1 MDPETHPNATANATA
16 NRARLECTPLERSL
30 SLDDCAEPLQVTHRL
45 RQLGAGGGSVLF
57 ESGDFDGALPTLR
70 WSFVVARALVRLQ
83 LRAGTWR
90 VEALCDPGREVADVL
105 RTRAEITPEPCA
117 AHDDRSLLRAAS
129 SLDLLRDAAKV
140 LHDVRRATLPPGV
153 FGAIAYD
160 FVDTFEELG
169 PRKPD
174 PLDEPDA
181 SFVLAQDVIVF
192 DHAKRRV
199 HLIVR
204 GLPHETLDDVRA
216 RLAALEQAVR
226 PGEAAR
232 TVPRREP
239 ALSHS
244 DVDEAEFIRTVQCVK
259 RHIVAGDVFQAV
271 LSRRLVVE
279 SDAPP
284 LEVYRALRQ
293 ENPSPYMFCLELERG
308 SLLGASP
315 ETFLRVEDGDVE
327 IRPIAGTAQRGRR
340 SDGSIDDER
349 DRRLALALLLDE
361 KELAEHM
368 MLVDLARN
376 DVARVCVQGTTR
388 VVEALAIER
397 YAHVQ
402 HLVSRVH
409 GRLRPGLDALHAYRA
424 AANTGTLTGAPK
436 PRAMR
441 LLRELEPTARGFYGG
456 AVGYL
461 LADGRF
467 DSCIAIRSLRF
478 EAGRYFVQS
487 GAGIV
492 HDSDPA
498 REFAE
503 TCHKAHACLTA
514 VAMAE
519 GRS

>member
-1 MDPETHPNATANATA
+1 MDPETHLNATAK
-16 NRARLECTPLERSL
+16 RVRLECTPLERSL
-30 SLDDCAEPLQVTHRL
+30 SLDGCAEPLTVTQRL
-45 RQLGAGGGSVLF
+45 RELGTGAGSVLF

-70 WSFVVARALVRLQ
+70 WSFVVARALVRLR
-83 LRAGTWR
+83 LRSGTWR
-90 VEALCDPGREVADVL
+90 VEPSCDSGREVAAIL
-105 RTRAEITPEPCA
+105 RSRAEIAAEPCA
-117 AHDDRSLLRAAS
+117 AHDDGSRLRASS
-129 SLDLLRDAAKV
+129 SLDLLRDASMV
-140 LHDVRRATLPPGV
+140 LRDVRPATLPPGV

-160 FVDTFEELG
+160 FVDAFEELG

-181 SFVLAQDVIVF
+181 SFVLVQDVIVF

-199 HLIVR
+199 HLIAR

-216 RLAALEQAVR
+216 RLFALEQAVR
-226 PGEAAR
+226 PGEATR
-232 TVPRREP
+232 TLARREP
-239 ALSHS
+239 RLSTG
-244 DVDEAEFIRTVQCVK
+244 DADEAEFIEAVQCVK

-271 LSRRLVVE
+271 LSRRVVVE
-279 SDAPP
+279 SAAPP

-293 ENPSPYMFCLELERG
+293 ENPSPYMFCLELEPG

-327 IRPIAGTAQRGRR
+327 IRPIAGTALRARR
-340 SDGSIDDER
+340 ADGNLDDER

-376 DVARVCVQGTTR
+376 DVARVSVPGTTR

-402 HLVSRVH
+402 HLVSRVR

-467 DSCIAIRSLRF
+467 DSCIAIRSLRGKD
-478 EAGRYFVQS
+478 GRYVVQS

-503 TCHKAHACLTA
+503 TCHKARACLTA

-519 GRS
+519 GRP